1 MSGTVYIRR
10 LLKFTTF
17 VMIILIVIILPVRSL
32 AADNTTD
39 REKLLDCG
47 YSQEFINSL
56 TDKMCEKI
64 VLSIGDNE
72 VESVKSETDETAV
85 RGNVLIKK
93 ITASLKDKQ
102 TGRYTGESVC
112 VYWEWKD
119 SKPLIRDDDK
129 ITVNWDKDSFVYS
142 ENSFYAEDYYKS
154 NQTEM
159 WSASESYSVLSGA
172 KQGSVTHCTGLKK
185 FSKYIG
191 GSMVFNLD
199 IADSEIES
207 NNGEAY
213 VSYEHIVP
221 FSIIIFPIVIL
232 GMVIVLIIVIRRK
245 KSIR

>member
-1 MSGTVYIRR
+1 MSGTAYRNIF
-10 LLKFTTF
+10 LKFTTF
-17 VMIILIVIILPVRSL
+17 VMIILTTLVLPVHSL

-39 REKLLDCG
+39 RQKLLDYG
-47 YSQEFINSL
+47 YPQEVVSSL
-56 TDKMCEKI
+56 TDTMCEKI

-129 ITVNWDKDSFVYS
+129 ITVNWDKDSFIYS

-159 WSASESYSVLSGA
+159 WSVSESYNVLSGA
-172 KQGSVTHCTGLKK
+172 KQGSLTHCPGLKK
-185 FSKYIG
+185 FSKYTG

-199 IADSEIES
+199 VAYSEIES
-207 NNGEAY
+207 NNGEVY

-245 KSIR
+245 KSRK